1 MKYILRTPLIILCF
15 IIVIVLGFYI
25 GYGISEDFLMLYSSK
40 LTQLPVRYLLIAII
54 LSSSSLVFKEQ
65 NGLAICMRKKNF
77 FNAILNNIKYEVYIL
92 LLIFS
97 TFEIPIMLQ
106 NFSLFFQNFYF
117 MLMMYLNDIIISL
130 FILSIVKSIDIFI
143 KNRTTSC
150 AIFLVI
156 LSIIDILLEHGNYF
170 FFENIYFDMSYIF
183 CLPYIY
189 KNYVVLAII
198 LIIITIFLNLLSI
211 FLRIKK
217 DFMLNDVHE
226 EN

>member
-25 GYGISEDFLMLYSSK
+25 GCGISEDFLMLYSSK

-97 TFEIPIMLQ
+97 IFEIPIMLQ

-156 LSIIDILLEHGNYF
+156 LSIIDILLEHRNYLVF
-170 FFENIYFDMSYIF
+170 NNIYFDVSYIY

-189 KNYVVLAII
+189 NNYFVLGFV
-198 LIIITIFLNLLSI
+198 LIIITIFLNVLSI

-217 DFMLNDVHE
+217 DFMLDDIHE